1 MSKKDEVFVKKVVE
15 KLKKHKPLIAIFRGS
30 GFDDIITL
38 ENPTIY
44 SYKSLGFKY
53 PEIKGHERQFE
64 FGTYKGVEVVVAS
77 RFHYYEFGNTDLLY
91 NLFNILAGIGVKTI
105 IATTAVGGINTKFD
119 KGDIMLLKSHINFA
133 GYNPL
138 IARLPIEFVD
148 LTNAY
153 DKKLRDIIKASA
165 KKLEIELFE
174 GVHLQACGPT
184 YETPAEVVAYRKLGA
199 DTVSMST
206 AFDNICARKFNMKFV
221 CFAGISNKAVTL
233 DSETLTHEEVV
244 EACKNMSVKVKKI
257 IEHSFVK
264 IAKNKCQRRHRL

>member
-1 MSKKDEVFVKKVVE
+1 MSKKDEIFIKKVVA
-15 KLKKHKPLIAIFRGS
+15 KLQKHKPLIAVFRGS
-30 GFDDIITL
+30 GFDDIISL

-44 SYKSLGFKY
+44 PYKSLGFKY
-53 PEIKGHERQFE
+53 PEIEGHERQFE
-64 FGTYKGVEVVVAS
+64 FGTYKGVEVVIAS

-91 NLFNILAGIGVKTI
+91 NLFNILANLGVKTV
-105 IATTAVGGINTKFD
+105 IATTAVGGINAKLD

-138 IARLPIEFVD
+138 IGRLPIEFVD

-153 DKKLRDIIKASA
+153 DKKLREIVKVSA
-165 KKLEIELFE
+165 KKLEIDLFE

-184 YETPAEVVAYRKLGA
+184 YETPAEVLAYKKMGA

-206 AFDNICARKFNMKFV
+206 AFDNICARKFNMKFL

-233 DSETLTHEEVV
+233 DSEALSHEEVV
-244 EACKNMSVKVKKI
+244 DACKNMSGKVKKI
-257 IEHSFVK
+257 IEYSFSKIVK
-264 IAKNKCQRRHRL
+264 NS

>member
-1 MSKKDEVFVKKVVE
+1 MNKKEESFVNKVVS
-15 KLKKHKPLIAIFRGS
+15 KLKKHKPLIAVFQGS
-30 GFDDIITL
+30 GFENIITL
-38 ENPTIY
+38 ENPSVYT
-44 SYKSLGFKY
+44 YKSLGFKY
-53 PEIKGHERQFE
+53 HEIKGHERQFV

-77 RFHYYEFGNTDLLY
+77 RFHYYEFGNCDLLY
-91 NLFNILAGIGVKTI
+91 NLFNILAKLGVKTV

-119 KGDIMLLKSHINFA
+119 KGDIMLLKSHINYA

-138 IARLPIEFVD
+138 IGRTPIEFVD

-153 DKKLRDIIKASA
+153 DKKLRDIAKASA

-184 YETPAEVVAYRKLGA
+184 YETPAEVVAYRKMGA

-221 CFAGISNKAVTL
+221 CFAGISNKAVTI
-233 DSETLTHEEVV
+233 DSEELSHEEVV
-244 EACKNMSVKVKKI
+244 EACRNMSVKVKKI
-257 IEHSFVK
+257 IEHSFAKIVK
-264 IAKNKCQRRHRL
+264 NS